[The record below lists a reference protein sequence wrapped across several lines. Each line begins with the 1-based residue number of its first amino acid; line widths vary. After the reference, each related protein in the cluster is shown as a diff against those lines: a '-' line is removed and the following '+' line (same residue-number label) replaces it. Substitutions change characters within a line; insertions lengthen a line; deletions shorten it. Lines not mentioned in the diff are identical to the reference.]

1 LARSIQIGIAA
12 FAGIISAIYLFV
24 PIARAEQVE
33 LSIRKYRIT
42 ADFPC
47 RPKRSKQVIGGAE
60 TGGEMPQTILV
71 CSQGGGVTYL
81 LSAIE
86 YSEQR
91 LKVLT
96 ADIWAKSALDGVRS
110 LPHYTLKS
118 SSRLSYQNFPA
129 IRMDILDSN
138 EPPTER
144 TRLLVLTNAGVV
156 MMGISWPSG
165 SPDPSPSTTF
175 TNSLTIV
182 PVKN

>member
-1 LARSIQIGIAA
+1 LARSIKIAIAA
-12 FAGIISAIYLFV
+12 FAGIISTIYLFV
-24 PIARAEQVE
+24 PIARAEQDE

-71 CSQGGGVTYL
+71 CAKDGITYL

-96 ADIWAKSALDGVRS
+96 ADVWAKDTLDGVRS

-129 IRMDILDSN
+129 IRMDILDTN

-144 TRLLVLTNAGVV
+144 TRLLVLTDAGVV

-165 SPDPSPSTTF
+165 SPEPSPSTTF
-175 TNSLTIV
+175 TNSLTIA

>member
-1 LARSIQIGIAA
+1 VARSIKTAIAV
-12 FAGIISAIYLFV
+12 FAGIISAIFLFV
-24 PIARAEQVE
+24 PFTRAEQDE

-42 ADFPC
+42 AEFPC
-47 RPKRSKQVIGGAE
+47 RPKRTKQVIGGAE

-71 CSQGGGVTYL
+71 CAHGGVTYL

-86 YSEQR
+86 YSEQK

-96 ADIWAKSALDGVRS
+96 ADVWAKATLDGVRS
-110 LPHYTLKS
+110 IPRYTLKS

-144 TRLLVLTNAGVV
+144 TRLLVLTHAGVV
-156 MMGISWPSG
+156 MMGMSWPSG
-165 SPDPSPSTTF
+165 SPEPSSTTF
-175 TNSLTIV
+175 SNSLTITSV
-182 PVKN
+182 MN